1 MPAGKC
7 YNVLGTNKLIEK
19 MKVDGLSRKRNY
31 SGRWDEWIITIIIII
46 IIVIIIII
54 IIIIVISIIIII
66 IVVIIIF
73 IIMIFFVQVGRV
85 DQAVHG
91 VLQPDPR
98 PRRQKE
104 KVRQP

>member
-31 SGRWDEWIITIIIII
+31 SGRWDKWIITIIFTNIIIITIVII

-54 IIIIVISIIIII
+54 I
-66 IVVIIIF
+66 
-73 IIMIFFVQVGRV
+73 MIFFGQVGRV
-85 DQAVHG
+85 DQAVHR

>member
-31 SGRWDEWIITIIIII
+31 SGRWDEWITIIIII

-85 DQAVHG
+85 DQAVHR